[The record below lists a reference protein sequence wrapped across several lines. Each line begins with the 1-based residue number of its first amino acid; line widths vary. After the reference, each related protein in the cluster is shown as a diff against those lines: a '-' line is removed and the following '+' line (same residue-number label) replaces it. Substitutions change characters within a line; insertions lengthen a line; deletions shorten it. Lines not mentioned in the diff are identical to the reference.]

1 MKFMDKMKEIYQNN
15 KNIKIYLDM
24 DGTIVECL
32 FDKDDSY
39 KKEGAYLKKEPIIP
53 VMDQIEKINNTLK
66 NVEIN
71 ILSCSRDKK
80 MSKEKNEWI
89 DKNIPYIKKNN
100 RIFLEKKDPTEDR
113 NKVKGE
119 YIKKH
124 ILQDEVAILIDDDRN
139 VLKEAQKI
147 VGESII
153 PIHVTSLII

>member
-1 MKFMDKMKEIYQNN
+1 MKFMNKLNEIYQNN
-15 KNIKIYLDM
+15 KKIKIFVDM

-53 VMDQIEKINNTLK
+53 VMEQIDKIDKSFK

-71 ILSCSRDKK
+71 ILSCSRDEK

-89 DKNIPYIKKNN
+89 DKNIPYIKEDN
-100 RIFLEKKDPTEDR
+100 RIFLEKKGPTEDR

-119 YIKKH
+119 YIKNH
-124 ILQDEVAILIDDDRN
+124 ILQDELAILIDDDRN
-139 VLKEAQKI
+139 VLSEAQKI
-147 VGESII
+147 VGDSII